1 MRLTLGLFEGKGSKN
16 QRWLEAKDAALE
28 GVGWCIQQYA
38 SKPCLRACVEATGI
52 LLLLFGIDSLSG
64 HSLALRM
71 MYIAP
76 IWYAAQRGGRRSGL
90 ILAGLTTLLLGI
102 VDKSR
107 LAQYDSIV
115 AHMAVHFAILA
126 SLTLLIESQESRLKN
141 YVDLATS
148 DSLTGVGN
156 RVSFERYAKKAL
168 HKAIT
173 TGDNLSL
180 VMIDLDSFKELN
192 DRFGHNYGD
201 HALRTAGRLLRR
213 SFQHLGH
220 VARIGGDEFVVVL
233 PGRRAE
239 DLPRILE
246 RVSDR
251 YEAATRILD
260 VAPTL
265 SFGVGPLIS
274 PNDTLEELIDRA
286 DRNMYSRKSAKKVA
300 IIEVATS
307 VAS

>member
-1 MRLTLGLFEGKGSKN
+1 M
-16 QRWLEAKDAALE
+16 EAIA
-28 GVGWCIQQYA
+28 
-38 SKPCLRACVEATGI
+38 I
-52 LLLLFGIDSLSG
+52 LLILFGIDSLTD

-71 MYIAP
+71 IYIAP

-90 ILAGLTTLLLGI
+90 VLAGLTTLLLGL

-107 LAQYDSIV
+107 YLAQYDSIV
-115 AHMAVHFAILA
+115 AHMAVNFAILA

-156 RVSFERYAKKAL
+156 RISFERFAKRAL
-168 HKAIT
+168 HKAVIS
-173 TGDNLSL
+173 GDNLSL

-201 HALRTAGRLLRR
+201 HALKTAGRLLRR

-220 VARIGGDEFVVVL
+220 VARLGGDEFVVVI

-239 DLPRILE
+239 DLVRVLE

-251 YEAATRILD
+251 FEQATRILD
-260 VAPTL
+260 VVPSL
-265 SFGVGPLIS
+265 SFGIAPLVS
-274 PNDTLEELIDRA
+274 SHDTLEELIDRA
-286 DRNMYSRKSAKKVA
+286 DRNMYCRKSAKKMA
-300 IIEVATS
+300 IVEVATP